1 MLDPRWE
8 FNGVQILTFGKM
20 SSLYYLPFNV
30 LFTTKT
36 MTLNKSWIYS
46 WKTDP
51 ITQTKKVSSRAN

>member
-8 FNGVQILTFGKM
+8 FNGVQILTFGKT

>member
-1 MLDPRWE
+1 MLDPTWE